1 MQRGIYDS
9 RAYAVLLLKSIFEVA
24 DPVHLFSLRTELF
37 VELVQVL
44 KDQISPKASKA
55 ALQTLIQISP
65 CGRNR
70 IKAVEAG
77 AVPVLIELLLD
88 CKDRKPCEMMMV
100 VLDIM
105 CSCAE
110 GRAELLSHGAG
121 LAVVSKKI
129 LRISTAAN
137 DRAVRILLSIS
148 KFSAT
153 PAVLQEM
160 LQLGVVAKLCLV
172 LQAESGNKAKEKA
185 REILKMHVRA
195 WRNSPCVPSS
205 LLSSYP
211 V

>member
-1 MQRGIYDS
+1 
-9 RAYAVLLLKSIFEVA
+9 
-24 DPVHLFSLRTELF
+24 
-37 VELVQVL
+37 
-44 KDQISPKASKA
+44 
-55 ALQTLIQISP
+55 
-65 CGRNR
+65 
-70 IKAVEAG
+70 
-77 AVPVLIELLLD
+77 
-88 CKDRKPCEMMMV
+88 MMMV